1 MSPCLPEIGAYK
13 RVIGFLDT
21 VTEDTQEAKRR
32 RQIMS
37 DLDRSSLL
45 RRALLADAALSA
57 TTGLLI
63 FGGASFLADLLVLPE
78 PLLRYAGLG
87 LIPYAAFVAYV
98 ATREDLNPTAVWAVI
113 VLNVLWVLESI
124 LLMSG

>member
-1 MSPCLPEIGAYK
+1 MW
-13 RVIGFLDT
+13 
-21 VTEDTQEAKRR
+21 
-32 RQIMS
+32 

-45 RRALLADAALSA
+45 RRVLLADAALSA

-63 FGGASFLADLLVLPE
+63 FAGASFLADLLVLPE

-87 LIPYAAFVAYV
+87 LILYAAFVTYV
-98 ATREDLNPTAVWAVI
+98 ATREQLSRTAVWAVL

>member
-1 MSPCLPEIGAYK
+1 M
-13 RVIGFLDT
+13 F
-21 VTEDTQEAKRR
+21 
-32 RQIMS
+32 
-37 DLDRSSLL
+37 DLDRSALL

-87 LIPYAAFVAYV
+87 LLPYAAFVAYV
-98 ATREDLNPTAVWAVI
+98 ATREELSRTAVWAVI
-113 VLNVLWVLESI
+113 ALNVLCVLESI
-124 LLMSG
+124 VLMSG

>member
-1 MSPCLPEIGAYK
+1 M
-13 RVIGFLDT
+13 F
-21 VTEDTQEAKRR
+21 
-32 RQIMS
+32 

-57 TTGLLI
+57 VTGLLI

-87 LIPYAAFVAYV
+87 LLPYAAFVAYV
-98 ATREDLNPTAVWAVI
+98 ATREHLSRTAVWAVI
-113 VLNVLWVLESI
+113 ALNVLWCLKAYC
-124 LLMSG
+124 

>member
-1 MSPCLPEIGAYK
+1 MW
-13 RVIGFLDT
+13 
-21 VTEDTQEAKRR
+21 
-32 RQIMS
+32 

-45 RRALLADAALSA
+45 RRVLLADAALSA

-63 FGGASFLADLLVLPE
+63 FGGASFLADRLVLPE

-98 ATREDLNPTAVWAVI
+98 ATREQLSRTAVWAVI
-113 VLNVLWVLESI
+113 ALNVLWVLESI

>member
-1 MSPCLPEIGAYK
+1 M
-13 RVIGFLDT
+13 F
-21 VTEDTQEAKRR
+21 
-32 RQIMS
+32 
-37 DLDRSSLL
+37 DLDRSALL

-57 TTGLLI
+57 TMGLLI

-98 ATREDLNPTAVWAVI
+98 ATREHLNRTAVWAVI

>member
-1 MSPCLPEIGAYK
+1 M
-13 RVIGFLDT
+13 F
-21 VTEDTQEAKRR
+21 
-32 RQIMS
+32 
-37 DLDRSSLL
+37 DLDNSLLL

-57 TTGLLI
+57 IVGLLI
-63 FGGASFLADLLVLPE
+63 FAGASFLADRLVLSE

-98 ATREDLNPTAVWAVI
+98 ATREHLSRTAVWAVI
-113 VLNVLWVLESI
+113 ALNVLWVFESI